1 MPFMNYYLIAHNLPL
16 GGEPMD
22 EPLVVAT
29 MTTDPRVCGR
39 INPHKELERLA
50 GKLGLVDFEITTAD
64 ARDLPGAQ
72 LGLPFPARLRSV
84 KQEHR

>member
-1 MPFMNYYLIAHNLPL
+1 MSGFMNYYLIARNLPL

-39 INPHKELERLA
+39 INPHKEMERLA
-50 GKLGLVDFEITTAD
+50 GKLGLIDFEITTAD
-64 ARDLPGAQ
+64 ARDLPGFQ
-72 LGLPFPARLRSV
+72 LGLPFPPRLRLTP
-84 KQEHR
+84 R